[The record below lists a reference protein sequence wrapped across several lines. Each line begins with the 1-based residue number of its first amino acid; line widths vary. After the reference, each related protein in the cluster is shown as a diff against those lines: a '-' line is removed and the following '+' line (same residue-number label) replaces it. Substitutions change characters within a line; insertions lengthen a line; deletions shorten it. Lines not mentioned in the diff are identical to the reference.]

1 MPTWY
6 HWVSVFIFNLIDL
19 IKRNAQCRL
28 TSLTTID
35 PIPDVL
41 MYWYTA
47 QYTTPPLM
55 YWFTIQLTTP
65 SLICTDVYWC
75 TDVLHNWPYHPWY
88 VLMYCTIHN
97 RSLLPDFYISP
108 QPQSRA
114 AGTLAWVYILY
125 NFAFKILK
133 LEKGTRQGKICNK
146 LEKNII
152 KKGYMNKI

>member
-75 TDVLHNWPYHPWY
+75 TTQLTIPSLICTDVLHNSQQVIASGFLH
-88 VLMYCTIHN
+88 LTSTTITSSRDTSMGIYFIHQICFQDFVIGK
-97 RSLLPDFYISP
+97 RYKTRKSL
-108 QPQSRA
+108 Q
-114 AGTLAWVYILY
+114 
-125 NFAFKILK
+125 
-133 LEKGTRQGKICNK
+133 
-146 LEKNII
+146 
-152 KKGYMNKI
+152 